1 MRLKTLIS
9 RASILALVG
18 GLCGCTDL
26 IAGLN
31 IHEGNAGTHEYRIVS
46 DDSDN
51 TYKVVKAA
59 PTPAYEIVPISADV
73 LRSLAQDRD
82 TDTGEFEKMPSLLP
96 SNVPPEYKLGPSDI
110 FFVVVWDHPELTA
123 PYTGLTSDLS
133 SQGRLI
139 AADGTAFYPY
149 VGTFKAAGL
158 TANELRQYISE
169 HLKSVIQNPQVDVRV
184 VSYRA
189 GRIEVTGEVTRP
201 GTLNFDDTP
210 KGVLQAIDAA
220 GGLTKAASR
229 RRAILERDG
238 IIHIVDL
245 AGLLSGNRLVSN
257 PELRPGDVLHIPD
270 TSNDQVFILGEV
282 GKQAPVVIQQDSLTL
297 IEAVTQ
303 AGGIDD
309 TKGKASGLL
318 VFRPHRMSDS
328 SVSARIFTL
337 DLSKPEGVLL
347 ASQFQLQPRDVVY
360 IKATAFAQYN
370 SIVNELLPTVTTI
383 YELNSLHQFIR

>member
-1 MRLKTLIS
+1 MRLQTLIS
-9 RASILALVG
+9 RVAAFALLG

-31 IHEGNAGTHEYRIVS
+31 IHEGNAGTHEFRVVS
-46 DDSDN
+46 DERDN
-51 TYKVVKAA
+51 NYKVIRAE
-59 PTPAYEIVPISADV
+59 PTPAYEIVPITADV
-73 LRSLAQDRD
+73 LRSLAQNQDVD
-82 TDTGEFEKMPSLLP
+82 EFERMPSLLP
-96 SNVPPEYKLGPSDI
+96 SNVPLEYKVGPGDI

-158 TANELRQYISE
+158 TAGELRKYISE

-184 VSYRA
+184 VGYRA
-189 GRIEVTGEVTRP
+189 GRIEVTGEVAKP

-220 GGLTKAASR
+220 GGLTAAASR

-238 IIHIVDL
+238 VIHVIDL

-257 PELRPGDVLHIPD
+257 PELHPGDVLHIPD

-297 IEAVTQ
+297 IQAVSQ

-309 TKGKASGLL
+309 VKGKASGLL
-318 VFRPHRMSDS
+318 VFRPQRTADS
-328 SVSARIFTL
+328 SVTARIFTL
-337 DLSKPEGVLL
+337 NLSKPEGMLL
-347 ASQFQLQPRDVVY
+347 ASQFQLRPRDVVY

-370 SIVNELLPTVTTI
+370 SIINELLPTVTTI
-383 YELNSLHQFIR
+383 YELNSLHQFIK